1 MGVARPVARPEVQI
15 PHHHAGL
22 LVRRLAGDLLQHLLR
37 EFRPRGIEFHP
48 EVVRNARGG
57 LALKQR
63 PQFADQT
70 LRKFRD
76 FGCELLVEL
85 VQLGLLGA
93 LALFTLLVGAAVKT
107 GVDHH
112 AVQRRLGLQRGV
124 LHVAGLVAEDRAEQ
138 LLLGRRIALA
148 LRGDLA
154 DQDVARVDIGAD
166 TDDTVGVEVLR
177 GVLRDVGNVRRKLL
191 DTALGVADLHDIF
204 VDVHRGEDV
213 LTLDTLRD
221 HDGVLEVVTLP
232 GHERHLEVA
241 AQGQLAVLRRVAF
254 GQNLPLRHLVARQ
267 HDGLQRH
274 RGILVGA
281 TVARQRVGRHLR
293 SERREDLVLR
303 TLVFDLNLR
312 RIGENHLAVALGND
326 LDAAVGDHVLLD
338 TRADDRG
345 FRSHQGHGL
354 AHHVRTHQRTV
365 GVVVLQERDKARGDR
380 GNLVRSH
387 VHQVHFAGRD
397 HGEIGAFTR
406 LDAIRLQ
413 EIALPVDRGVR
424 LCGDQVFL
432 LLGRIV
438 VDVRIVHIDLAVLH
452 AAVRR
457 LDEAHRGDLRI
468 DAQRRDQTDVRAF
481 RRLDRAKASVVRVVH
496 VSHLETGAVTRQ
508 TAGTEGR
515 QTAFV
520 RDFGQRVDLVHELR
534 ELRGSEEGVDHRRKG
549 LGVDQVHR
557 REHLV
562 VTHVHALADRTRHA
576 HETDREL
583 IRQLLAH
590 RADAAVRQVVDVVD
604 VGLRVD
610 QLDQVFDD
618 GDDVLARQRADGRI
632 GVQIQL
638 LVDAVTAH
646 IAQVIAFVREEQLL
660 DDVAR
665 RSLIGR
671 LRSAQLPVNINHGL
685 LLGVARVF
693 LQRIVDDREVDA
705 REVLLVQQNRL
716 GAAFE
721 DLVHMLLLE
730 NRLAV
735 HDHVVSFDG
744 NHLARVLVHEV
755 LDPRREHPRGQL
767 AAHGLLEVGLVDL
780 HLVRQVEDFQDLLV
794 GLVADGAQQR
804 RDGQF
809 LLTVDVRIH
818 HVVDVRSE
826 LDPRTLER
834 NDSRRVELGAVRVH
848 ALSEEHAGRT
858 VQLGYDDT
866 LRTVD
871 DERTAF
877 GHIGD
882 RTEVHVLNDNTEIFV
897 FVVRAVELQL
907 GFQRNAVR
915 QTALQAL
922 LDRVTGR
929 VDIVVDKLQNEI
941 VPGIRD
947 GEIFLEDLVKALVLT
962 VFGRGVHLEKV
973 PE

>member
-1 MGVARPVARPEVQI
+1 MMKDFKIIEAAGTPYEIGFAHGEQGREEVLCSIATYKEMFKTYANLGWEEAKHRSRAYIEHISRYDSDLLEEIRGVA
-15 PHHHAGL
+15 AGAGVEL
-22 LVRRLAGDLLQHLLR
+22 EDILAL
-37 EFRPRGIEFHP
+37 
-48 EVVRNARGG
+48 NARSEVILMSGSKMPSDGCTAVAVTPESTQDRHTILAQNWDWKGRQIEAVLVLKIIQQDKPAITMVTEGG
-57 LALKQR
+57 IIGKVGFNDAGIGVCLNALGTVGN
-63 PQFADQT
+63 PY
-70 LRKFRD
+70 
-76 FGCELLVEL
+76 
-85 VQLGLLGA
+85 GLP
-93 LALFTLLVGAAVKT
+93 
-107 GVDHH
+107 
-112 AVQRRLGLQRGV
+112 
-124 LHVAGLVAEDRAEQ
+124 LH
-138 LLLGRRIALA
+138 
-148 LRGDLA
+148 
-154 DQDVARVDIGAD
+154 IGA
-166 TDDTVGVEVLR
+166 
-177 GVLRDVGNVRRKLL
+177 
-191 DTALGVADLHDIF
+191 
-204 VDVHRGEDV
+204 
-213 LTLDTLRD
+213 
-221 HDGVLEVVTLP
+221 
-232 GHERHLEVA
+232 
-241 AQGQLAVLRRVAF
+241 
-254 GQNLPLRHLVARQ
+254 
-267 HDGLQRH
+267 
-274 RGILVGA
+274 
-281 TVARQRVGRHLR
+281 
-293 SERREDLVLR
+293 
-303 TLVFDLNLR
+303 
-312 RIGENHLAVALGND
+312 
-326 LDAAVGDHVLLD
+326 
-338 TRADDRG
+338 
-345 FRSHQGHGL
+345 
-354 AHHVRTHQRTV
+354 HQRTV

-380 GNLVRSH
+380 GDLVRSH

-496 VSHLETGAVTRQ
+496 VAHLETGAVARQ
-508 TAGTEGR
+508 TAGTERR

-520 RDFGQRVDLVHELR
+520 RNFGQRVDLVHELR

-671 LRSAQLPVNINHGL
+671 LRSAQLPVNIYDSL
-685 LLGVARVF
+685 LLGVAGVF
-693 LQRIVDDREVDA
+693 LQGIVYDREIDA
-705 REVLLVQQNRL
+705 REVFLMQEDRL

-721 DLVHMLLLE
+721 DLLHVLLLE
-730 NRLAV
+730 DSLAV
-735 HDHVVSFDG
+735 YDHVVTLDG
-744 NHLARVLVHEV
+744 NHLARILIHEV
-755 LDPRREHPRGQL
+755 LDPGRKDACGKF
-767 AAHGLLEVGLVDL
+767 AADGLLEVGLRDL
-780 HLVRQVEDFQDLLV
+780 YFVCQVENLEDLLV
-794 GLVADGAQQR
+794 GLITDGTQQR
-804 RDGQF
+804 SDGQ
-809 LLTVDVRIH
+809 LLFTVDVRIH

-882 RTEVHVLNDNTEIFV
+882 RTEVHVLNDNAEIFV

-947 GEIFLEDLVKALVLT
+947 GEIFLEDLVEALVLT